1 MRRIGFCVSLPRV
14 RPALIMCALTTSAA
28 SAGEG
33 MGGRVAAYKVLYLNH
48 APEEVYAIIRAQAP
62 PGFELLTLR
71 NDDDLER
78 REKLLE
84 ADFVIV
90 ATVPITD
97 GLLAGAPK
105 LKLIQ
110 HQGVGYDTTDVQ
122 AARKRGVVVGLTPEG
137 TTIGVAEHTLL
148 LILAV
153 YKKLTL
159 AHNSLREGRWLQFA
173 LRPGSYELCGKTLGL
188 IGFGRIGREVAKR
201 ARAFD
206 ARVLFYERW
215 ARVTLDQKAEWGVEE
230 AGFRQLLAESD
241 IVSLHLPLTRRTRGI
256 IGRKALRLMK
266 PGAVLINT
274 ARGRLVDE
282 GALIE
287 ALRAG
292 RIGAAGLD
300 VFQNEPPQ
308 PDNALLTLENVII
321 TPHIAAGTRDALVA
335 KMKAAFANIERVARG
350 EPPRH
355 QAL

>member
-1 MRRIGFCVSLPRV
+1 M
-14 RPALIMCALTTSAA
+14 AT
-28 SAGEG
+28 
-33 MGGRVAAYKVLYLNH
+33 YNVLYLNH
-48 APEEVYAIIRAQAP
+48 APEEVYTIIRAQAP
-62 PGFELLTLR
+62 AGFELLTLQ

-78 REKLLE
+78 RRKLLE

-97 GLLAGAPK
+97 ELLAGAPR

-110 HQGVGYDTTDVQ
+110 HQGVGYDTTDVR
-122 AARKRGVVVGLTPEG
+122 AAAKRGIPVGLTPEG

-153 YKKLTL
+153 YKKLAL
-159 AHNSLREGRWLQFA
+159 AHNSLLEGRWLQFA
-173 LRPGSYELCGKTLGL
+173 LRPNSYELCGKTLGL

-206 ARVLFYERW
+206 ARVLFYDRW
-215 ARVTLDQKAEWGVEE
+215 ARVTLEQKAEWGVEE

-241 IVSLHLPLTRRTRGI
+241 IVSLHLPLTAHTRGI
-256 IGRKALRLMK
+256 IGCKALKLMK

-282 GALIE
+282 SALVE

-292 RIGAAGLD
+292 TIGAAGLD
-300 VFQNEPPQ
+300 VFREEPPGR
-308 PDNALLTLENVII
+308 DNALLTLENVTL

-350 EPPRH
+350 EAPYH
-355 QAL
+355 QVR